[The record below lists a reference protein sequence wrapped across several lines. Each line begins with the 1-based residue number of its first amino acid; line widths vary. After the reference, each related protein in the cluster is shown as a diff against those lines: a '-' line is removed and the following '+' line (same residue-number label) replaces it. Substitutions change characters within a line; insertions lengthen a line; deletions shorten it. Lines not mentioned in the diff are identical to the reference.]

1 MLSEDM
7 VLPERIE
14 LSTSPLPRGCSTTE
28 LRQRRKERLGGARR
42 YTRPRR
48 LTRKAARSSLGA
60 AMQDGRDTP
69 HLTPARRA
77 EQAARDKRLAQ
88 ALRDNLKRRKEQAR
102 AREDTK
108 PEPSEEPEPDQR

>member
-1 MLSEDM
+1 MM

-28 LRQRRKERLGGARR
+28 LRQRLGGVRR

-48 LTRKAARSSLGA
+48 LTRKAGRLSLHA
-60 AMQDGRDTP
+60 AMTDTTGTP

-77 EQAARDKRLAQ
+77 ERAARDKRLAA
-88 ALRDNLKRRKEQAR
+88 ALRANLQRRKEQAR
-102 AREDTK
+102 ARTDDETPASARK
-108 PEPSEEPEPDQR
+108 PETGQR